1 MDRVYFDINE
11 KLAKQAHDMMSFRDY
26 SPGRLTAEY
35 RGYVDKAYDL
45 ADEAAKERP
54 ESAEKA
60 YKLAERYSK
69 RMADNLNA
77 SSRIGCMCPSVMV
90 CGAGN
95 FPVRKKE
102 KQNAAADKNYKEFQ
116 EIQKLLDKIRGIING
131 KDIILSGEADAIQRL
146 ESKLGM
152 MKAEQEK
159 MKAANKAI
167 RLNDEAKGNQKLK
180 EMGYTDEQI
189 IELRKPDFCGRI
201 GFADYVLKNNN
212 ANIHRVEHRLQTL
225 KASKEQGDTEYDNKR
240 KPDFCGRIGFA
251 DYVLKNNNANIH
263 RVEHRLQTLKASKE
277 QGDTEYDNK
286 HFKVVENTEIMRL
299 QLMFNEKPDA
309 DTRLILKRNGFRW
322 SPKNGSWQ
330 RQLTPNARYAL
341 KSVIEALEER

>member
-225 KASKEQGDTEYDNKR
+225 KASKEQGDTEYDNK
-240 KPDFCGRIGFA
+240 
-251 DYVLKNNNANIH
+251 Y
-263 RVEHRLQTLKASKE
+263 
-277 QGDTEYDNK
+277 
-286 HFKVVENTEIMRL
+286 FKVVENTEIMRL
-299 QLMFNEKPDA
+299 QLVFNEKPDA

-330 RQLTPNARYAL
+330 RQLTQNAKNAL
-341 KSVIEALEER
+341 KSVIEEMEER

>member
-1 MDRVYFDINE
+1 MDRVYFDIKE

-225 KASKEQGDTEYDNKR
+225 KASKEQGDTEYDNK
-240 KPDFCGRIGFA
+240 
-251 DYVLKNNNANIH
+251 Y
-263 RVEHRLQTLKASKE
+263 
-277 QGDTEYDNK
+277 
-286 HFKVVENTEIMRL
+286 FKVVENTEIMRL

>member
-1 MDRVYFDINE
+1 MNRVYFDINE

-26 SPGRLTAEY
+26 SPGSLTDEY
-35 RGYVDKAYDL
+35 RGYVDKAYEL

-54 ESAEKA
+54 ERADKA

-131 KDIILSGEADAIQRL
+131 KDIVLSGETDAIQRL
-146 ESKLGM
+146 ESKLAM

-159 MKAANKAI
+159 MKAANRAI
-167 RLNDEAKGNQKLK
+167 RLKDEAKGNQRLK

-212 ANIHRVEHRLQTL
+212 ANIHRVEHRLRTL
-225 KASKEQGDTEYDNKR
+225 KYSKEKGDTENDHKY
-240 KPDFCGRIGFA
+240 
-251 DYVLKNNNANIH
+251 
-263 RVEHRLQTLKASKE
+263 
-277 QGDTEYDNK
+277 
-286 HFKVVENTEIMRL
+286 FKVVENTEIMRL
-299 QLMFNEKPDA
+299 QLMFKEKPDA

-330 RQLTPNARYAL
+330 RQLTQNAKYAL
-341 KSVIEALEER
+341 KSVIEELEES

>member
-189 IELRKPDFCGRI
+189 IEIRKPDFCGRI

-225 KASKEQGDTEYDNKR
+225 KASKEQGDTEYDNK
-240 KPDFCGRIGFA
+240 
-251 DYVLKNNNANIH
+251 Y
-263 RVEHRLQTLKASKE
+263 
-277 QGDTEYDNK
+277 
-286 HFKVVENTEIMRL
+286 FKVVENTEIMRL

>member
-225 KASKEQGDTEYDNKR
+225 KASKEQGDTEYDNK
-240 KPDFCGRIGFA
+240 
-251 DYVLKNNNANIH
+251 
-263 RVEHRLQTLKASKE
+263 
-277 QGDTEYDNK
+277 

>member
-26 SPGRLTAEY
+26 SHGRLTVEY

-225 KASKEQGDTEYDNKR
+225 KASKEQGDTEYDNK
-240 KPDFCGRIGFA
+240 
-251 DYVLKNNNANIH
+251 
-263 RVEHRLQTLKASKE
+263 
-277 QGDTEYDNK
+277 

>member
-77 SSRIGCMCPSVMV
+77 SSRIGCMYPSVMV

-225 KASKEQGDTEYDNKR
+225 KASKEQGDTEYDNK
-240 KPDFCGRIGFA
+240 
-251 DYVLKNNNANIH
+251 Y
-263 RVEHRLQTLKASKE
+263 
-277 QGDTEYDNK
+277 
-286 HFKVVENTEIMRL
+286 FKVVENTEIMRL
-299 QLMFNEKPDA
+299 QLVFNEKPDA

-330 RQLTPNARYAL
+330 RQLTQNAKNAL
-341 KSVIEALEER
+341 KSVIEEMEER

>member
-189 IELRKPDFCGRI
+189 IELTVIYKPRQCDGKVLWAQIGILDNMLFWKEDVTYQFLEPYDSEKKLRKAYEKHKEKILDKRYGEFEIVDQEHEMRRL
-201 GFADYVLKNNN
+201 YWSK
-212 ANIHRVEHRLQTL
+212 HRFPQRMCLQKL
-225 KASKEQGDTEYDNKR
+225 
-240 KPDFCGRIGFA
+240 
-251 DYVLKNNNANIH
+251 
-263 RVEHRLQTLKASKE
+263 
-277 QGDTEYDNK
+277 
-286 HFKVVENTEIMRL
+286 
-299 QLMFNEKPDA
+299 
-309 DTRLILKRNGFRW
+309 LIL
-322 SPKNGSWQ
+322 
-330 RQLTPNARYAL
+330 
-341 KSVIEALEER
+341 VE

>member
-11 KLAKQAHDMMSFRDY
+11 KLAKQAHDMMSFRVY

-225 KASKEQGDTEYDNKR
+225 KASKEQGDTEYDNK
-240 KPDFCGRIGFA
+240 
-251 DYVLKNNNANIH
+251 Y
-263 RVEHRLQTLKASKE
+263 
-277 QGDTEYDNK
+277 
-286 HFKVVENTEIMRL
+286 FKVVENTEIMRL

>member
-26 SPGRLTAEY
+26 SHGRLTVEY

-212 ANIHRVEHRLQTL
+212 ANIHRVEHRLQML
-225 KASKEQGDTEYDNKR
+225 KASKEQGDTEYDNK
-240 KPDFCGRIGFA
+240 
-251 DYVLKNNNANIH
+251 Y
-263 RVEHRLQTLKASKE
+263 
-277 QGDTEYDNK
+277 
-286 HFKVVENTEIMRL
+286 FKVVENTEIMRL

-330 RQLTPNARYAL
+330 RQLTQNAKDAL
-341 KSVIEALEER
+341 KSVIEEMEER